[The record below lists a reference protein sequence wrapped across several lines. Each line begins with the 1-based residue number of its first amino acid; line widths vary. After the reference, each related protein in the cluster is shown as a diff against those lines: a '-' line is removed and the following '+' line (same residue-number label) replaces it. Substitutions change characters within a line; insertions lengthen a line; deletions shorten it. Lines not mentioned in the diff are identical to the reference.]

1 MLGLLGFLVFRMGKK
16 AAAKKNN
23 KDDGSGVEEG
33 DISADGDKVAAAG
46 AVGSKEDDKKD
57 EKDLGPAEMAAP
69 EFIHEAPD
77 YKTRLDSP
85 GGNAFFSELDATGG
99 SFVIPS
105 SRPSTA
111 AGLTEAG
118 TAANTTSSPTDAER
132 PETPKITITAP
143 EGEKGDKASS
153 SPLKEQ
159 AESATVPE
167 STTAATSATTSE
179 SAENTPKTEGGL
191 VDTLSKKKEEDK

>member
-23 KDDGSGVEEG
+23 NDDGSGVEEG
-33 DISADGDKVAAAG
+33 DVSADGEKAAVAG
-46 AVGSKEDDKKD
+46 AVGAKEDDKKD
-57 EKDLGPAEMAAP
+57 DKDLGPAEMAAP
-69 EFIHEAPD
+69 DFIHEAPD

-111 AGLTEAG
+111 AGLTETG
-118 TAANTTSSPTDAER
+118 AAAKTTSSSTEAER
-132 PETPKITITAP
+132 PETPTITITAP
-143 EGEKGDKASS
+143 EAEKGDKAAS
-153 SPLKEQ
+153 SPLKEK
-159 AESATVPE
+159 AESTIGPE
-167 STTAATSATTSE
+167 STAASE
-179 SAENTPKTEGGL
+179 RAVETPKTEDGL
-191 VDTLSKKKEEDK
+191 VDAPSKKKEEDK